1 MSRNVRNA
9 FFAATVAAGVLAPV
23 GFSPAHAQDIVPHEN
38 RGVPQDWSHRHMIVR
53 NVETMKEASGKGA
66 VAFQRWKE
74 RLNNPRFT
82 MAVAKKTF
90 DAQPT
95 ANKALSGN
103 QMAFASRLD
112 RKPKKSSLTRD
123 WSMPLGYGS
132 NVASGAGVGT
142 GVGRLARFPAKYT
155 FDINATPSCTN
166 DFIVYTTNTPGA
178 TSGTSALQT
187 GAFADPFDFTNTTWG
202 YVTGG
207 SAQLTITNPNLPS
220 PNSITLTARGVA
232 NATSNEGLNF
242 YMGDAASGGGTSVSN
257 SGMYFAYNL
266 AKAINRNGNAVGVS
280 AIFLGGQVTIIA
292 NQAGVA
298 GNSITVSASPQL
310 AAFFTLGGT
319 TLTGGAATGVQPTL
333 VAYNQLYKTQCQSG
347 QVNAGA
353 PNILWQY
360 NTGNG
365 AIADLSPVLSMDGT
379 QVSFVQ
385 RTMTASGPTAS
396 LVLLKWA
403 ATGTTVST
411 PNEVAPASYRGC
423 TAPCMTKFALGANNN
438 NSSPF
443 VDYWADVLFVG
454 DNDGRLHRFDGV
466 FKGTPQLASGWPV
479 TVSAGNKLSS
489 PVFDD
494 ASNRVFV
501 GSDVSQRVNDTD
513 TGTGGLLHSV
523 NATTRAV
530 VNSGQL
536 SAFRSNTLS
545 ENVKTQ
551 GVRDAPVLDWL
562 AQKVFVFVETDTSQA
577 CGASN
582 PTNCKA
588 VYQFTTT
595 FTVGQIGPKT
605 QIGRG
610 QIPGRTQYIGQFDDM
625 YWSSAN
631 SASPSGNMYIC
642 GSGRD
647 SLGEA
652 GAVSRRPTIWR
663 IPITNGVMGTAVPMV
678 EMTSAPAVGAI
689 GASCSPVTL
698 IKNGATEYLF
708 SGVTANAS
716 LVTPGCT
723 TGGGCIYQFSIN
735 TPAYVNYD
743 MSTPPNQLAQSGTNK
758 YMSVSSSLNL
768 DASRTARE
776 TTVGSPMT
784 YTNLVIT
791 QAPRT
796 GTRNIVY
803 TVMRGSTATGLT
815 CTVDTANQTTCNG
828 TGSESFLATDNI
840 SVRVARSGFGTG
852 TTDVGTIRVQLSG
865 TPAAPTLTLGAGLTA
880 PGGTSA
886 IIVDNVSAT
895 AGASQIYYS
904 TLQRPGRA
912 VQASQA
918 GLN

>member
-365 AIADLSPVLSMDGT
+365 AIADLSPVLSLDGA

-443 VDYWADVLFVG
+443 VDYWNDVLFVG

-494 ASNRVFV
+494 VSNRVFV

-513 TGTGGLLHSV
+513 TGTGGLLHAV
-523 NATTRAV
+523 DATNRAL
-530 VNSGQL
+530 VNSGQI

-562 AQKVFVFVETDTSQA
+562 AQRVFAFVETDTSQD
-577 CGASN
+577 CGATPN
-582 PTNCKA
+582 NTYCKA

-595 FTVGQIGPKT
+595 FTVGQIGPKA

-610 QIPGRTQYIGQFDDM
+610 QIPGRTQYIGQFDDQ
-625 YWSSAN
+625 Y
-631 SASPSGNMYIC
+631 
-642 GSGRD
+642 
-647 SLGEA
+647 
-652 GAVSRRPTIWR
+652 
-663 IPITNGVMGTAVPMV
+663 
-678 EMTSAPAVGAI
+678 
-689 GASCSPVTL
+689 
-698 IKNGATEYLF
+698 
-708 SGVTANAS
+708 
-716 LVTPGCT
+716 
-723 TGGGCIYQFSIN
+723 
-735 TPAYVNYD
+735 
-743 MSTPPNQLAQSGTNK
+743 
-758 YMSVSSSLNL
+758 
-768 DASRTARE
+768 
-776 TTVGSPMT
+776 
-784 YTNLVIT
+784 
-791 QAPRT
+791 
-796 GTRNIVY
+796 
-803 TVMRGSTATGLT
+803 
-815 CTVDTANQTTCNG
+815 
-828 TGSESFLATDNI
+828 
-840 SVRVARSGFGTG
+840 
-852 TTDVGTIRVQLSG
+852 
-865 TPAAPTLTLGAGLTA
+865 
-880 PGGTSA
+880 
-886 IIVDNVSAT
+886 
-895 AGASQIYYS
+895 
-904 TLQRPGRA
+904 
-912 VQASQA
+912 
-918 GLN
+918 